1 MALTG
6 SAPPHPPWKWV
17 LMACRLPFLWI
28 GTIASNINCTY
39 VLKVCTVEMLCMLLI
54 YFQCP
59 FVAMYMNCNYT
70 ALGIMERDKTT
81 ALKIN
86 GTSATYNKVW
96 RVSVCV
102 WTIGLIVW
110 VFVLLL
116 YIQPACV
123 CVCVWRCRE
132 QSRTTGLRLHCYT
145 SNELPGASAFLMKP
159 SLWSLLYLIPV
170 GQVLSSLLPISTAA
184 I

>member
-86 GTSATYNKVW
+86 GTSAAYNKVW
-96 RVSVCV
+96 HVSVCV

-123 CVCVWRCRE
+123 CVGVCGAAE
-132 QSRTTGLRLHCYT
+132 SRAGPLGWGCTATLVMSCLVPQH
-145 SNELPGASAFLMKP
+145 FW
-159 SLWSLLYLIPV
+159 WSLPCDHFSI
-170 GQVLSSLLPISTAA
+170 
-184 I
+184 